1 MVKTQGN
8 LFFIWVPP
16 FDKFRKNLIL
26 SRLWVYQLFKVR
38 TPDSFLKLPRILSV
52 CIQGNET
59 GSLEKF
65 GMEQCSLC
73 PGSCWS
79 CPSLAWALPG
89 STGNSGTALAPA
101 GLMGT
106 KPSARINFCTQE
118 FLTENF
124 FNKLLREPDPSLCGV
139 NSEDP
144 ASLQWGRV
152 DFSICAVLREY
163 WGKDWQAWQL
173 QNCGVWK
180 MELYE
185 CLFSL

>member
-1 MVKTQGN
+1 MWEWFFHMTLVSAYNKKYLFPHSLPFSSRFFLSSPSFRLSLFKTS
-8 LFFIWVPP
+8 LKPLWLKHRVICFFIWVPP
-16 FDKFRKNLIL
+16 FDKFGKNLIL
-26 SRLWVYQLFKVR
+26 SRLWVYQLFKIR

-73 PGSCWS
+73 PGSCWC

-106 KPSARINFCTQE
+106 KPSARIFSHKNF
-118 FLTENF
+118 
-124 FNKLLREPDPSLCGV
+124 
-139 NSEDP
+139 
-144 ASLQWGRV
+144 
-152 DFSICAVLREY
+152 
-163 WGKDWQAWQL
+163 
-173 QNCGVWK
+173 
-180 MELYE
+180 
-185 CLFSL
+185 